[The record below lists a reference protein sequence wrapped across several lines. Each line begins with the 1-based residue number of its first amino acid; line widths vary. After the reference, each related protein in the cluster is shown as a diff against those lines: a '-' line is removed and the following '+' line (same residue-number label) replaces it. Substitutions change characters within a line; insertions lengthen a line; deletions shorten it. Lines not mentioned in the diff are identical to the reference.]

1 MHGLPSSA
9 DKCPELTEFHLGH
22 KLSWSWSLS
31 RELELKS
38 LSWWSWWSWSWSWW
52 SWSWYLSPE
61 PELKSWSSS
70 WSLSPE
76 PEPKSTPIISRSRC
90 HLREMS
96 SWEARSTFLKFSETS
111 LNDLLQV
118 VSRLIKLP
126 FAALCSSDW
135 LCADRRWGEEYVSKF
150 FETFL
155 NGPSQTSLPIKCL
168 LWSGN
173 VAANLSDGTGLS
185 SRKHL
190 CNQNWIMAQFLNRLW
205 GEF

>member
-1 MHGLPSSA
+1 MPRTDRISSLA
-9 DKCPELTEFHLGH
+9 QIIILI
-22 KLSWSWSLS
+22 S

-38 LSWWSWWSWSWSWW
+38 LSWWSWSWSWW

-135 LCADRRWGEEYVSKF
+135 LCADRRWGEEYVSQF
-150 FETFL
+150 FWNVSKWPVADFPPNKMPPL
-155 NGPSQTSLPIKCL
+155 IRKRL
-168 LWSGN
+168 LQIFRTEP
-173 VAANLSDGTGLS
+173 D
-185 SRKHL
+185 
-190 CNQNWIMAQFLNRLW
+190 
-205 GEF
+205 